1 MNSMNTKH
9 THIGKKKIFFSFF
22 RLIELH
28 TSYHH
33 RDDDDDD
40 SDQGWN
46 SYYYILVVLGDF
58 FFLWLGIFDNEKDRF
73 FFFLE
78 FLKKLAQIS
87 DRVIVFSLCE
97 SFFPPSSHINTHT
110 HLEIIKSP
118 THGRSLKKRN
128 ISNGTTE
135 FFNLIFYWQY
145 NRFYHSLLWMREWCK
160 DPIYCYIITY
170 P

>member
-1 MNSMNTKH
+1 MQRKKLNWIELNEFNEHETH
-9 THIGKKKIFFSFF
+9 TLEKKKIFFSFF

-33 RDDDDDD
+33 RDDDD

-46 SYYYILVVLGDF
+46 SYYYILVVLVDF
-58 FFLWLGIFDNEKDRF
+58 FFLWLGIFDNEKGRF

-97 SFFPPSSHINTHT
+97 SFFPPSSHINTH
-110 HLEIIKSP
+110 SS
-118 THGRSLKKRN
+118 GDNKKPN
-128 ISNGTTE
+128 TWS
-135 FFNLIFYWQY
+135 FFEKKKYL
-145 NRFYHSLLWMREWCK
+145 
-160 DPIYCYIITY
+160 
-170 P
+170 